1 MRDQSASLTT
11 MHSPYVYALGWSQF
25 TELFKSSR
33 SSSESCFLGIESVNE
48 ESDYSIQTNI
58 EDLLLRKAMSNRLG
72 IPLDNEELGDIA
84 RDVNARLTDACIASQ
99 SWEVSDTEGDGTVD
113 ADYTLELSLLES
125 VGDIARDLARAK
137 ESQQTPAK
145 QSSIQ
150 TP

>member
-1 MRDQSASLTT
+1 MRDQSASLAT

-33 SSSESCFLGIESVNE
+33 SSSESHVLGIESINE
-48 ESDYSIQTNI
+48 ESDYAIEANI

-84 RDVNARLTDACIASQ
+84 RDVNARLTDACMASQ
-99 SWEVSDTEGDGTVD
+99 SWEVSDIKDDATAD

-137 ESQQTPAK
+137 ESQQTPLQK
-145 QSSIQ
+145 SE
-150 TP
+150 TVKP

>member
-1 MRDQSASLTT
+1 MRDHSTSLAT

-33 SSSESCFLGIESVNE
+33 SSSESRLLGIESVSE
-48 ESDYSIQTNI
+48 ESEYSVQGNI

-72 IPLDNEELGDIA
+72 IHLDDDELSDIA
-84 RDVNARLTDACIASQ
+84 TDVNACLTDACMASQ
-99 SWEVSDTEGDGTVD
+99 SWEVSDVEGDATAD

-137 ESQQTPAK
+137 ESQQSPSQKSETAK
-145 QSSIQ
+145 
-150 TP
+150 P

>member
-1 MRDQSASLTT
+1 MRDHSTSLAT

-33 SSSESCFLGIESVNE
+33 SSSESRVLGIESVGE
-48 ESDYSIQTNI
+48 ESEYAVQGNI

-72 IPLDNEELGDIA
+72 IKLDNDELGDIA
-84 RDVNARLTDACIASQ
+84 MDVNARLTDTCMASQ
-99 SWEVSDTEGDGTVD
+99 SWEVSDVVGDATAD

-137 ESQQTPAK
+137 ESQQSPSQKSETAK
-145 QSSIQ
+145 S
-150 TP
+150 